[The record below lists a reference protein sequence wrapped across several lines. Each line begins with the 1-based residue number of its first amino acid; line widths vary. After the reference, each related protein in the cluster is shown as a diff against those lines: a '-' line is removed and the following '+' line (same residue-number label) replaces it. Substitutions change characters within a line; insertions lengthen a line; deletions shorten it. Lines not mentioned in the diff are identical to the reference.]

1 MEIPEAMPLKSVE
14 AQVAVEPL
22 AGVSLTCCSNSA
34 MRNKILVMELDL
46 RKMDQKEGWA
56 PVVSKCV

>member
-1 MEIPEAMPLKSVE
+1 
-14 AQVAVEPL
+14 
-22 AGVSLTCCSNSA
+22 

-56 PVVSKCV
+56 PVVSKYVW

>member
-1 MEIPEAMPLKSVE
+1 ME

-56 PVVSKCV
+56 PVVSKYV